1 VNGMISNIV
10 YPVKTWT
17 GEEKLVK
24 KIVIYPERDG
34 NGIIFYKIE
43 GQLNTD
49 FFMISYFYDKQT
61 AYETFHKL
69 LDKLVDYQIRYL
81 QEL

>member
-1 VNGMISNIV
+1 MITNNV
-10 YPVKTWT
+10 YLVKIWT
-17 GEEKLVK
+17 GEEKPIK
-24 KIVIYPERDG
+24 KIVMYPERDG

-49 FFMISYFYDKQT
+49 FFMISYSYDKQI

-69 LDKLVDYQIRYL
+69 LDKLFDYQIRYL